1 MAEPM
6 AVLYSRYSIAMAEE
20 IEIEVEQEKEKEKII
35 VWTFIKNNTN
45 WFICLI
51 YTDT

>member
-20 IEIEVEQEKEKEKII
+20 IEIEIEQELEKDLYRRDRQDFEL
-35 VWTFIKNNTN
+35 TNNN
-45 WFICLI
+45 RRP
-51 YTDT
+51 